1 MSAVALSDRYS
12 DRPSAALD
20 LTDLEVRVLDGALRC
35 IARWGVAKTTLDD
48 VAREA
53 GCSRASVY
61 RAFPGG
67 KEALVQRLVE
77 RELIEFFNRI
87 ESRLAA
93 AGSIEDLVVGGIVE
107 AGTAVLDHVALQ
119 YLLQYEPEA
128 VLPHVS
134 FNRFDEVLAIA
145 TDFAAPHLERWLDPL
160 QARRAAEWVTRVV
173 VSYVMCPSAGVDFRD
188 EDSVRQLV
196 RQFILP
202 GLTKSA
208 QGAVSA

>member
-1 MSAVALSDRYS
+1 MSAVALSDRPVAVAS
-12 DRPSAALD
+12 
-20 LTDLEVRVLDGALRC
+20 TDLELRILDATTRC
-35 IARWGVAKTTLDD
+35 VARWGVAKTTLDD

-67 KEALVQRLVE
+67 KDALVQRLVQ
-77 RELIEFFNRI
+77 RELTEFFDRI
-87 ESRLAA
+87 EGRLAA
-93 AGSIEDLVVGGIVE
+93 AGSLEDLLVGAIVE

-134 FNRFDEVLAIA
+134 FNRFDEVLAVA
-145 TDFAAPHLERWLDPL
+145 TDFAAPHLERWLDPH
-160 QARRAAEWVTRVV
+160 QARRSAEWVTRVV
-173 VSYVMCPSAGVDFRD
+173 VSYVMCPSPGVDFRD
-188 EDSVRQLV
+188 EGSVRQLV

-202 GLTKSA
+202 GLTESA

>member
-1 MSAVALSDRYS
+1 MSAVALSDR
-12 DRPSAALD
+12 PVAVALS
-20 LTDLEVRVLDGALRC
+20 DLEARVLDAAIIC

-67 KEALVQRLVE
+67 KDALVQRLVQ
-77 RELIEFFNRI
+77 RELTGFFDRI

-93 AGSIEDLVVGGIVE
+93 AGSLEDLAVGGIVE
-107 AGTAVLDHVALQ
+107 AGTSVLDHVALQ

-134 FNRFDEVLAIA
+134 FHRFDEVLAVA
-145 TDFAAPHLERWLDPL
+145 TDLASPHLERWLDPH

-173 VSYVMCPSAGVDFRD
+173 VSHVMCPSPGVDLRD
-188 EDSVRQLV
+188 EGSVRQLV

-202 GLTKSA
+202 GLTRL
-208 QGAVSA
+208 QGVATA

>member
-1 MSAVALSDRYS
+1 MSAVALNDRYS
-12 DRPSAALD
+12 DRSAVVP
-20 LTDLEVRVLDGALRC
+20 TSDLEARVLDAATRC
-35 IARWGVAKTTLDD
+35 VARWGVAKTTLDD

-67 KEALVQRLVE
+67 KDALIQRLVQR
-77 RELIEFFNRI
+77 ELADFFNRI
-87 ESRLAA
+87 DSRLAA
-93 AGSIEDLVVGGIVE
+93 AGSLEELVVGGIVE
-107 AGTAVLDHVALQ
+107 AGTAVLDHDALQ

-134 FNRFDEVLAIA
+134 FNRFDEVLAVA
-145 TDFAAPHLERWLDPL
+145 SDLASPHLERWLDPH

-173 VSYVMCPSAGVDFRD
+173 VSHVLCPSPGVDLRD
-188 EDSVRQLV
+188 EGSVRQLV

-202 GLTKSA
+202 GLTRL
-208 QGAVSA
+208 QGAPSA

>member
-1 MSAVALSDRYS
+1 MSAVALSDR
-12 DRPSAALD
+12 PGAVAAS
-20 LTDLEVRVLDGALRC
+20 DLEVRVLDATTRC

-67 KEALVQRLVE
+67 KDALVQRLVQ
-77 RELIEFFNRI
+77 RELTDFFNRI

-93 AGSIEDLVVGGIVE
+93 AGSLDALVVGGIVE

-134 FNRFDEVLAIA
+134 FNRFDEVLAVA
-145 TDFAAPHLERWLDPL
+145 SDLASPHLERWLEPH

-173 VSYVMCPSAGVDFRD
+173 VSHVMCPSPGVDLRD
-188 EDSVRQLV
+188 EGSVRQLV

-202 GLTKSA
+202 GLTRL
-208 QGAVSA
+208 QGVAIA